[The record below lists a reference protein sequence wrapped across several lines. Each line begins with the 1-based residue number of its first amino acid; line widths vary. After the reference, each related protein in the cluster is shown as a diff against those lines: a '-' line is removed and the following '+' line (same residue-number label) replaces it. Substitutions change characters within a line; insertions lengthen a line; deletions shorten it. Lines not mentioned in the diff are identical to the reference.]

1 MNLTAR
7 DNSVVLGMKL
17 PLRQGSDLNTIKAA
31 FGSQYNNSQKVC
43 P

>member
-7 DNSVVLGMKL
+7 DNSVALGMKL
-17 PLRQGSDLNTIKAA
+17 PLREGSDLNTIKAA
-31 FGSQYNNSQKVC
+31 LGSQYNNSQKVR